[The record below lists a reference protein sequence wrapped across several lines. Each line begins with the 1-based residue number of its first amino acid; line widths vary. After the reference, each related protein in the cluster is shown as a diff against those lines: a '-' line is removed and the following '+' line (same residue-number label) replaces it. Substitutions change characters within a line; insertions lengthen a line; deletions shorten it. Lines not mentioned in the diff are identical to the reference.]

1 MIYISENKRIK
12 ATWRQR
18 KVKKNS
24 SIKDEVVST
33 INMIEVKLEFEG
45 EYIRLEEKTL
55 NNDWRQTWKK
65 VKLCF
70 MKNIQKRRKGLYQQR
85 AV

>member
-1 MIYISENKRIK
+1 MLYISGNKRIK

-18 KVKKNS
+18 KVQENS

-33 INMIEVKLEFEG
+33 MNMIEIKLEFEG

-70 MKNIQKRRKGLYQQR
+70 MKSIQKRRKGLYQQR